1 MSYGIEL
8 GAHLVT
14 PRMGYFHHGIYV
26 GDGCVVHYSGLADGI
41 ATGPVEK
48 VKLAVFTNGKGYS
61 IKKHEQRR
69 FNSFEV
75 VERARSRIGEELYCL
90 FSNNCEHFCE
100 WCINNDHDSMQVIVG
115 TSATGSTGATVV
127 GLAARGIVAAS
138 GTTVGLSG
146 AGVMSGLASV
156 GSVVGGGAVV
166 GIGILGAAPGL
177 AMASLVNSTVLKD
190 NPALEQDE
198 RDSRSVG
205 RTASYVGAA
214 VGTAGSIGTISAAG
228 TVAGLSGAGIT
239 SGLAAIGATVGGGM
253 ASGLVV
259 ATAAPVAAAAAVG
272 FSIYKLVK
280 WIKD

>member
-1 MSYGIEL
+1 MSDDIEL

-14 PRMGYFHHGIYV
+14 PRMGYYHHGIYV
-26 GDGCVVHYSGLADGI
+26 GNGWVVHYSGLADGI
-41 ATGPVEK
+41 ATGPVEE
-48 VKLAVFTNGKGYS
+48 VTLDEFTNGKGYS
-61 IKKHEQRR
+61 IKNHDDRQFSR
-69 FNSFEV
+69 SDI
-75 VERARSRIGEELYCL
+75 VERARRRIGEELYCV

-100 WCINNDHDSMQVIVG
+100 WCINNDHDSTQVTVG
-115 TSATGSTGATVV
+115 TSATGSTGATVA

-156 GSVVGGGAVV
+156 GGVVGGGAVA
-166 GIGILGAAPGL
+166 GIGILGAAPGI

-214 VGTAGSIGTISAAG
+214 AGTAGSIGAISAAG

-272 FSIYKLVK
+272 FGVYKLVK
-280 WIKD
+280 WFKD